1 MSKSIYDEA
10 LADAKQLKALAE
22 DNAKKAVIDAVSP
35 KIKELIEKQLLDDDS
50 INESVNSY
58 LFDDGVPQKDYAL
71 EVLSLEE
78 SLNEISKPLSFR
90 NISELKKEL
99 HRVTDMAESLD
110 ESLLK
115 VFESLQKDSTIT
127 QKKKAIL
134 ESRLEEINKNL
145 HSHREQTM
153 GKLKDLFE
161 QTLTINFPDDKMG
174 SEITPEEIEVL
185 WGDGGDQPVEMGGQ
199 EPGAEGMPGAEAG
212 APPGGEM
219 PPAGG
224 PAGAPPGQEQA
235 PVAERRF
242 KKMSYKD
249 NTVIEI
255 SESMLKSEIN
265 RLRSKRKLMESEQNL
280 GFSGEEQ
287 DVIDL
292 DDLDNIKLN
301 ASDGHKGRTSIPQRP
316 ELQLEMDEEDDDI
329 LIGGDDSEDF
339 DMKDFDSTDDGDWEG
354 EPGTTGDMDDEG
366 MSHGGFSM
374 EGDSYE
380 SALHELDLEEETE
393 DAHAKQGD
401 DQQPFMDGEEVT
413 EYSGG
418 GVPGSMSK
426 EMNEARSYA
435 QLRKVAERCY
445 KESKLCYEKKMSCE
459 KRGKKAEA
467 TQWEKKARGLE
478 EKKDFYVRKAEQAK
492 LRETNS
498 KKLKESAE
506 YFAGR
511 TSQLKEKL
519 EESNLFN
526 AKLLCCNKLLQN
538 ESLTAR
544 QKASAIE
551 RLDEAQSVREVKLV
565 YESIVKALGREKS
578 KINESA
584 RGGVG
589 SSSRPVSSGGAS
601 VLNEGAIVDRWAKLA
616 GIK

>member
-50 INESVNSY
+50 LNESVNSY
-58 LFDDGVPQKDYAL
+58 LFDDGLPQKDYAI

-78 SLNEISKPLSFR
+78 SLNEISKPLSFKTV
-90 NISELKKEL
+90 SDLKKEL

-115 VFESLQKDSTIT
+115 IYDSIQKDSTLT
-127 QKKKAIL
+127 QKKKQIL

-145 HSHREQTM
+145 YLHREKTM

-161 QTLTINFPDDKMG
+161 QTLTINLPDDKMG
-174 SEITPEEIEVL
+174 SEMTPEDIEVL
-185 WGDGGDQPVEMGGQ
+185 WGDGGDQPVEMGAEQ
-199 EPGAEGMPGAEAG
+199 PGGEEMPGAEA
-212 APPGGEM
+212 PPGGDM
-219 PPAGG
+219 GA
-224 PAGAPPGQEQA
+224 AGAPAAPAPQPGQEQ

-242 KKMSYKD
+242 KKMSYND

-255 SESMLKSEIN
+255 SESMLRSEIS

-280 GFSGEEQ
+280 GFSNEEE

-301 ASDGHKGRTSIPQRP
+301 ASDGHKGRTEIPRRP
-316 ELQLEMDEEDDDI
+316 ELQLEMDEEEDTDL
-329 LIGGDDSEDF
+329 LIGGDDEMGED
-339 DMKDFDSTDDGDWEG
+339 S
-354 EPGTTGDMDDEG
+354 
-366 MSHGGFSM
+366 GGFSM
-374 EGDSYE
+374 ESDEEMDMEDEGMDYE
-380 SALHELDLEEETE
+380 SALHELDLDES
-393 DAHAKQGD
+393 D
-401 DQQPFMDGEEVT
+401 DDSMDEVGSASM
-413 EYSGG
+413 YSGDPQGEYKNRQPNESSSG
-418 GVPGSMSK
+418 GVPGAMKGDS
-426 EMNEARSYA
+426 MNESRSYE
-435 QLRKVAERCY
+435 QLRKLAEKAY
-445 KESKLCYEKKMSCE
+445 KQSKDCYEKKMSCE
-459 KRGKKAEA
+459 KRGRKAEA
-467 TQWEKKARGLE
+467 NEWAKKARSLE
-478 EKKDFYVRKAEQAK
+478 EKKDQFMRKANEAK
-492 LRETNS
+492 LREMNS
-498 KKLKESAE
+498 KSGKKLQESAE

-551 RLDEAQSVREVKLV
+551 RLDEAQSIREVKLV

-589 SSSRPVSSGGAS
+589 SSSRPVSSGGATL
-601 VLNEGAIVDRWAKLA
+601 LNEGAIVDRWAKLA

>member
-58 LFDDGVPQKDYAL
+58 IFDDNVPQKDYAL

-78 SLNEISKPLSFR
+78 SLNEISKPLKFR
-90 NISELKKEL
+90 NISELKSEL

-110 ESLLK
+110 ESLIK
-115 VFESLQKDSTIT
+115 VYESLEKDSTIT
-127 QKKKAIL
+127 SKKKAIL
-134 ESRLEEINKNL
+134 ETRLEEINKNL
-145 HSHREQTM
+145 QLHREQTM
-153 GKLKDLFE
+153 GKLKNLFE

-174 SEITPEEIEVL
+174 SEITPEDIEVL

-199 EPGAEGMPGAEAG
+199 EPGQEEMPPGGDMG
-212 APPGGEM
+212 APPPGGDM
-219 PPAGG
+219 GAMGGAPPAGG
-224 PAGAPPGQEQA
+224 APGAPPPQ

-242 KKMSYKD
+242 KKMSYNDK
-249 NTVIEI
+249 TVVEI
-255 SESMLKSEIN
+255 SESMLRSEIS
-265 RLRSKRKLMESEQNL
+265 RLRSKRRLMESEQNL
-280 GFSGEEQ
+280 GFSGEEE

-292 DDLDNIKLN
+292 DNLDNIELN
-301 ASDGHKGRTSIPQRP
+301 ASDGHRGRTEIPKRP
-316 ELQLEMDEEDDDI
+316 ELQLEFSEEDDDD
-329 LIGGDDSEDF
+329 LLGDLSRSESD
-339 DMKDFDSTDDGDWEG
+339 
-354 EPGTTGDMDDEG
+354 DMDDMDEMSDMEDEG

-374 EGDSYE
+374 EDEGMGYE

-393 DAHAKQGD
+393 DAHGEQGA

-418 GVPGSMSK
+418 GVPGGMSK
-426 EMNEARSYA
+426 EMNESRSVQY
-435 QLRKVAERCY
+435 RKLAEKAY
-445 KESKLCYEKKMSCE
+445 KQSKLCYEKKMSCE
-459 KRGKKAEA
+459 KRGKKGEA
-467 TQWEKKARGLE
+467 AQWAKKSRELE
-478 EKKDFYVRKAEQAK
+478 EKKDQFLRRANEAQ
-492 LRETNS
+492 LREMNGNK
-498 KKLKESAE
+498 KKLQESAE

-519 EESNLFN
+519 EESNIFN

-551 RLDEAQSVREVKLV
+551 RLDEAQSIREVKLV

-589 SSSRPVSSGGAS
+589 SSSRPVSSGGATL
-601 VLNEGAIVDRWAKLA
+601 LNEGAIVDRWAKLA
-616 GIK
+616 GINNK

>member
-58 LFDDGVPQKDYAL
+58 IFDDNVPQKDYAL

-78 SLNEISKPLSFR
+78 SLNEISKPLKFR
-90 NISELKKEL
+90 NISELKSEL

-115 VFESLQKDSTIT
+115 VYESLEKDSTIT
-127 QKKKAIL
+127 NKKKAIL

-145 HSHREQTM
+145 QLHREQTM
-153 GKLKDLFE
+153 GKLKNLFE

-174 SEITPEEIEVL
+174 SEITPEDIEVL

-199 EPGAEGMPGAEAG
+199 EPGQEQMPPGGDMG
-212 APPGGEM
+212 APPPGGDM
-219 PPAGG
+219 GAMGGAPPAGG
-224 PAGAPPGQEQA
+224 APGAPQQQ

-242 KKMSYKD
+242 NKMSYND
-249 NTVIEI
+249 RTIVEI
-255 SESMLKSEIN
+255 SESMLRSEIS
-265 RLRSKRKLMESEQNL
+265 RLRSKRRLMESEQNL
-280 GFSGEEQ
+280 GFSGEEE

-292 DDLDNIKLN
+292 DNLDNIELN
-301 ASDGHKGRTSIPQRP
+301 ASDGHRGRTEIPKRP
-316 ELQLEMDEEDDDI
+316 ELQLEFSEEDDD
-329 LIGGDDSEDF
+329 LLRDLTRPES
-339 DMKDFDSTDDGDWEG
+339 DGV
-354 EPGTTGDMDDEG
+354 DDEKDED
-366 MSHGGFSM
+366 SSVFSM
-374 EGDSYE
+374 EEDMGMDKESAAYE
-380 SALHELDLEEETE
+380 SALHELDLEE
-393 DAHAKQGD
+393 DAIDEIGD
-401 DQQPFMDGEEVT
+401 LSIDAGDPQAGHDSNRQSSESS
-413 EYSGG
+413 SGG
-418 GVPGSMSK
+418 VTGSGMK
-426 EMNEARSYA
+426 MNESRSKQY
-435 QLRKVAERCY
+435 RKLAEKAY
-445 KESKLCYEKKMSCE
+445 KQSKDCYEKKKACE
-459 KRGKKAEA
+459 RRGNKNEA
-467 TQWEKKARGLE
+467 ARWAKEARALE
-478 EKKDFYVRKAEQAK
+478 EKSSSYLRRSNEAQ
-492 LRETNS
+492 LREMNGNK
-498 KKLKESAE
+498 KKLQESAE

-519 EESNLFN
+519 EESNIFN

-551 RLDEAQSVREVKLV
+551 RLDEAQSIREVKLV

-589 SSSRPVSSGGAS
+589 SSSRPVSSGGATL
-601 VLNEGAIVDRWAKLA
+601 LNEGAIVDRWAKLA
-616 GIK
+616 GINNK

>member
-58 LFDDGVPQKDYAL
+58 IFDDNVPQKDYAL

-78 SLNEISKPLSFR
+78 SLNEISKPLKFR
-90 NISELKKEL
+90 NISELKNEL

-115 VFESLQKDSTIT
+115 VYESLEKDSTIT
-127 QKKKAIL
+127 QKKKTIL

-145 HSHREQTM
+145 QIHREQTM
-153 GKLKDLFE
+153 GKLKNLFE

-174 SEITPEEIEVL
+174 SEITPEDIEVL

-199 EPGAEGMPGAEAG
+199 EQMPPGGDMG
-212 APPGGEM
+212 APPPGGDMGAAPPPGGAPGAPM
-219 PPAGG
+219 PP
-224 PAGAPPGQEQA
+224 QQ
-235 PVAERRF
+235 PVAERRI
-242 KKMSYKD
+242 KKMSYNDK
-249 NTVIEI
+249 TVVEI
-255 SESMLKSEIN
+255 SESMLRSEIS
-265 RLRSKRKLMESEQNL
+265 RLRSKRRLMESEQNL
-280 GFSGEEQ
+280 GFSGEEE

-292 DDLDNIKLN
+292 DNLDNIELN
-301 ASDGHKGRTSIPQRP
+301 ASDGHRGRTEIPKRP
-316 ELQLEMDEEDDDI
+316 ELQLEMNRDDDEFEI
-329 LIGGDDSEDF
+329 DSDEDF
-339 DMKDFDSTDDGDWEG
+339 SGDLRGALNKGNKE
-354 EPGTTGDMDDEG
+354 D
-366 MSHGGFSM
+366 HGAFSM
-374 EGDSYE
+374 EGDAYE
-380 SALHELDLEEETE
+380 SALHELDLEEDDSVE
-393 DAHAKQGD
+393 DD
-401 DQQPFMDGEEVT
+401 IVLPRNDGEVNDGEVM

-418 GVPGSMSK
+418 GVPGVTSK
-426 EMNEARSYA
+426 GMNESRSVQY
-435 QLRKVAERCY
+435 RKLAEKAYRQ
-445 KESKLCYEKKMSCE
+445 SKLCYEKKMACE
-459 KRGKKAEA
+459 KRGRKQEA
-467 TQWEKKARGLE
+467 ARWAKEARSLE
-478 EKKDFYVRKAEQAK
+478 EKKYGFLRRANEAQ
-492 LRETNS
+492 LREMNGNK
-498 KKLKESAE
+498 KKLQESAE

-519 EESNLFN
+519 EESNIFN

-551 RLDEAQSVREVKLV
+551 RLDEAQSIREVKLV

-589 SSSRPVSSGGAS
+589 SSSRPVSSGGATL
-601 VLNEGAIVDRWAKLA
+601 LNEGAIVDRWAKLA
-616 GIK
+616 GLNNK